1 MVASLDPLSP
11 ELRAPVAARSL
22 PDDGVLQNMRRALAA
37 LGGGGEDDADA
48 DGHPPSTSTTADASI
63 VSALAAGELR
73 RETQLWERMM
83 YKSASQ
89 HRRAVHFQRMRGV
102 TRRLREVAALDVGG
116 AAAALR
122 AGLDAGV
129 SEDARA
135 AALASPAVAAGAHAI
150 WKLPSRALW
159 DDLSR
164 RLLAA
169 ARVAA
174 ETDEALLAAATSLSG
189 QLAHTF
195 FMPFAL
201 VAVAS
206 IARLRACLHQ
216 LAVDVVSTYNIL
228 APLLGGGN
236 MPPPG
241 LPGDSADATRAPES
255 LRCEWSTVTP
265 PPPPPGA
272 NPPREN
278 AAGEARRPK
287 VRVVESDANVVGG
300 IHDEDWNWR
309 LLRRAP
315 ASGDATTTTTTTTAT
330 TNARTTTRFDGAGG
344 EDLGAAV
351 PRNVRGLE
359 AKIDKGKGEDGVR
372 AKPAAPAYS
381 RSAFGLGIGVD
392 VPREAKETVKEEKV
406 KEKEKEREGR
416 VKSAPSEE
424 ASTPVPPVMDFA
436 SLTAGLAPKRAAPA
450 EDGKPGGKKRR
461 RPGAGSAEKAA
472 PTGAPTA
479 TAAVTGAPTATAEGA
494 KKKKKKKKKSADG
507 EADGAAG
514 SSKPMSAV
522 DRAMAMLMGG

>member
-1 MVASLDPLSP
+1 MVASLDPLSL

-22 PDDGVLQNMRRALAA
+22 PDDGVLLNMRRALVA
-37 LGGGGEDDADA
+37 LGGGDGENADA
-48 DGHPPSTSTTADASI
+48 DGHLPSTSTTADASI

-73 RETQLWERMM
+73 REIQLWERMM

-89 HRRAVHFQRMRGV
+89 HRRALHFQRMRGV

-206 IARLRACLHQ
+206 IARLRTCLHQ
-216 LAVDVVSTYNIL
+216 LIVDVVSTYNIL
-228 APLLGGGN
+228 TPLLGGGN

-241 LPGDSADATRAPES
+241 LLGDSADAGRAPES

-278 AAGEARRPK
+278 AEGKARRPK
-287 VRVVESDANVVGG
+287 VRVVEFETNAVGG

-315 ASGDATTTTTTTTAT
+315 ASGAATTAATA
-330 TNARTTTRFDGAGG
+330 NAKTTRFDGAGG

-351 PRNVRGLE
+351 PRSVRGLE
-359 AKIDKGKGEDGVR
+359 AKIDKGENEGGSR

-381 RSAFGLGIGVD
+381 RCAFGLGIGVATGD
-392 VPREAKETVKEEKV
+392 EVEVKETVVEEKV
-406 KEKEKEREGR
+406 KKKEKEREGR
-416 VKSAPSEE
+416 VTSAPAEE
-424 ASTPVPPVMDFA
+424 ALTPPPPVMDFA
-436 SLTAGLAPKRAAPA
+436 SLTRGLAPKRAAPA
-450 EDGKPGGKKRR
+450 EDGTSGGKKRR
-461 RPGAGSAEKAA
+461 RPRAGSAE
-472 PTGAPTA
+472 TA
-479 TAAVTGAPTATAEGA
+479 TVASPAPAEGA
-494 KKKKKKKKKSADG
+494 KKKKKKKKKPADS
-507 EADGAAG
+507 EADGAAE